1 MSRTGS
7 TGAIAVF
14 KRNTFLFV
22 CITSVV
28 CGLTLCLW
36 VLGVP
41 GVQNEYARGWSLG
54 LKTLYHYMI
63 GSLLLLI
70 TYIMIAKITQKLRIP
85 LDLNLILI
93 PIFWIFFIYSGIELY
108 RAFQIMLSTN

>member
-1 MSRTGS
+1 MSRSGRI
-7 TGAIAVF
+7 GAMAAF
-14 KRNTFLFV
+14 KRGTFLFI
-22 CITSVV
+22 CITLVV
-28 CGLTLCLW
+28 CLLTIFLW

-41 GVQNEYARGWSLG
+41 GTQNEYARGWALG
-54 LKTLYHYMI
+54 LRTLYHYMI

-70 TYIMIAKITQKLRIP
+70 TYVVSAKISQKLRIP
-85 LDLNLILI
+85 LDLNLIVI

>member
-1 MSRTGS
+1 MSRNGS
-7 TGAIAVF
+7 TDAIAVF
-14 KRNTFLFV
+14 QRGTFLFM

-28 CGLTLCLW
+28 CVLTLCLW

-41 GVQNEYARGWSLG
+41 GVQNEYARGWALG
-54 LKTLYHYMI
+54 LRTLYHYMI

-70 TYIMIAKITQKLRIP
+70 TYITIAKITQRLRMP
-85 LDLNLILI
+85 LNLNLILI

-108 RAFQIMLSTN
+108 RALQIMLST